1 MLLNL
6 QTITKEDEI
15 TFGELA
21 EEWLLY
27 KKHQIKESSYF
38 RYKYMIDK
46 YLREI
51 LDEVIVRDIENLDL
65 NLMVED
71 LLKKYNVRTVKNIV
85 LQLKS
90 ILSYAEKKYKYN
102 FQLELLISPKV
113 NYKKVTTLKKE
124 EEIALRNYCSNSK
137 EFRDIGLLICMYTGM
152 RIGEICALT
161 WKDID
166 LENNLIYINR
176 TMERIYVGNKKTII
190 YIGDPKSKS
199 SIRAI
204 PIVNKLAKL
213 LAKLKSEYHFE
224 NNVFL
229 LSGSNKKFIEPRNYQ
244 YWFKRRLEKL
254 KIQSY
259 KFHILRHTFATNCIE
274 VGMDAKTL
282 SEILGHSSVE
292 ITLNKYVHSSYKIK
306 KKFLE
311 KL

>member
-6 QTITKEDEI
+6 QTVTKEEEM

-38 RYKYMIDK
+38 RYKYLIDK
-46 YLREI
+46 YLDEI
-51 LDEVIVRDIENLDL
+51 LSEVLVRDMENIDL
-65 NLMVED
+65 NRMVED
-71 LLKKYNVRTVKNIV
+71 LLKKYSTRTVKNIV

-90 ILSYAEKKYKYN
+90 VLSYAEKKYKYD

-113 NYKKVTTLKKE
+113 NYKTVTTLKKE
-124 EEIALRNYCSNSK
+124 EETLLKEYCSKSK
-137 EFRDIGLLICMYTGM
+137 EFRDIGLLVCMYTGM

-190 YIGDPKSKS
+190 FIGDPKSKS
-199 SIRAI
+199 SVRAI
-204 PIVNKLAKL
+204 PIVNKLSRL
-213 LAKLKSEYHFE
+213 LMRLKTKYHFE

-254 KIQSY
+254 KISSY
-259 KFHILRHTFATNCIE
+259 KFHILRHTFATNCIRI
-274 VGMDAKTL
+274 GMDVKSL
-282 SEILGHSSVE
+282 SEILGHSSVTV
-292 ITLNKYVHSSYKIK
+292 TLNRYVHSSYDVQK
-306 KKFLE
+306 KYLE